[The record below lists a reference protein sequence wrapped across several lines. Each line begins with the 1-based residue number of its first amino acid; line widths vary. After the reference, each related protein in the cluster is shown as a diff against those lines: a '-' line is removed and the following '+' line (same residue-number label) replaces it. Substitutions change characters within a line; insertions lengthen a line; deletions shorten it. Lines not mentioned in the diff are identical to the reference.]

1 LAQPFFKRLFFI
13 YSIYNKMSFSGYN
26 TEPTNFAFEANKYA
40 DPHAKIAGVGCAGTN
55 QGYLASQSAYV
66 EPPYIIGG
74 KKRMRSKRRSSKKY
88 TGGNSGY
95 EFTDI
100 PIGPVAGPGAPYS
113 EVRAYNTLG
122 NYRDIF
128 PPLFKGASLKGGKKH
143 TQYGCNNK
151 SHKHKSR
158 GGSKRRS
165 VRRSRSRSRS
175 RSVKRT
181 RGRSV
186 KRSRSRRG
194 GKKMTARR
202 QWMMRGGMS
211 SASDY
216 TTGRDAS
223 QDQPYGNKAI
233 SFGQGL
239 DSMLGPNE
247 SALASP
253 PPFLPYNDCGKVMR
267 V

>member
-1 LAQPFFKRLFFI
+1 
-13 YSIYNKMSFSGYN
+13 MSFSGYN

-40 DPHAKIAGVGCAGTN
+40 DPYAKIAGVGCAGTN
-55 QGYLASQSAYV
+55 QGYLASKSEFV

-74 KKRMRSKRRSSKKY
+74 KRSSKHKRSKHKRSKHKRSKHKRSSKKY
-88 TGGNSGY
+88 RGGNSGY
-95 EFTDI
+95 EFTDV

-113 EVRAYNTLG
+113 EIRAYNNTLG
-122 NYRDIF
+122 NYRDVF

-143 TQYGCNNK
+143 VQYGCKNK
-151 SHKHKSR
+151 SHKHKSHKYKSRKLKKR
-158 GGSKRRS
+158 GGAKRRS
-165 VRRSRSRSRS
+165 VRRSRSR
-175 RSVKRT
+175 
-181 RGRSV
+181 
-186 KRSRSRRG
+186 RG
-194 GKKMTARR
+194 GVKMTARR
-202 QWMMRGGMS
+202 QWMMRGGMN

-216 TTGRDAS
+216 TAGRNTS

-253 PPFLPYNDCGKVMR
+253 PPFLPYNDCGKVVR